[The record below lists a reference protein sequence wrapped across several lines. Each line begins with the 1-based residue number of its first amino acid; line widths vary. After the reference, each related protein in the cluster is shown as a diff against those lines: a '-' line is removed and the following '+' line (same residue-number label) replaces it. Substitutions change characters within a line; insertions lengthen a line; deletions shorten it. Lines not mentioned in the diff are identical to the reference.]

1 MPNATVL
8 YRDRETRLEGAR
20 IEGDALWL
28 TLPELTAVSGWELKP
43 EGVCKEEICVPVP
56 EARRDALL
64 RGEPSAEALFNL
76 TEFARLIE
84 QPVAGDQPN
93 SVWYFGPAGWEW
105 RTRLSSREAPD
116 FALSDLSG
124 RQHRLSD
131 LQGKK
136 ILLLFWAS
144 W

>member
-1 MPNATVL
+1 MADATVL
-8 YRDRETRLEGAR
+8 YQDRETWVEGAR

-64 RGEPSAEALFNL
+64 RGEPSEALFNL

-84 QPVAGDQPN
+84 QPVAGDKPN
-93 SVWYFGPAGWEW
+93 SVWYYGPAGWEW

-116 FALSDLSG
+116 FALPDLAG
-124 RQHRLSD
+124 RRHSLSD
-131 LQGKK
+131 LPGKK
-136 ILLLFWAS
+136 IFLLFWAS